1 MPQSKTADEGLSMAL
16 HRIDALLSVAAKDL
30 SMIEDLLW
38 ELPELYDL
46 YDFSIDTLDGWKQ
59 NLDEVHV
66 RLNEEHAEFERFAF
80 DGDSIRI
87 QDEEEED
94 E

>member
-1 MPQSKTADEGLSMAL
+1 MPHSKTADEGLSIAL

-46 YDFSIDTLDGWKQ
+46 YDFSIDALDGWKQ
-59 NLDEVHV
+59 DLDEVAR
-66 RLNEEHAEFERFAF
+66 RLSEEHFAFEQFAF

-87 QDEEEED
+87 QEEED
-94 E
+94 DE

>member
-1 MPQSKTADEGLSMAL
+1 MPQSKTAEEGLSIAL
-16 HRIDALLSVAAKDL
+16 HRIDALLSVASKDL

-46 YDFSIDTLDGWKQ
+46 YDFSLDMLDGWKQ
-59 NLDEVHV
+59 DLDEVHV

-87 QDEEEED
+87 QDEEAE
-94 E
+94 

>member
-1 MPQSKTADEGLSMAL
+1 MPHSKTADEGLSMAL
-16 HRIDALLSVAAKDL
+16 HRIDALLTVASKDL
-30 SMIEDLLW
+30 SLIEDLLW

-46 YDFSIDTLDGWKQ
+46 YDFSIDTLEGWKQ
-59 NLDEVHV
+59 NLDDVHV

-87 QDEEEED
+87 QEDEED
-94 E
+94 ED